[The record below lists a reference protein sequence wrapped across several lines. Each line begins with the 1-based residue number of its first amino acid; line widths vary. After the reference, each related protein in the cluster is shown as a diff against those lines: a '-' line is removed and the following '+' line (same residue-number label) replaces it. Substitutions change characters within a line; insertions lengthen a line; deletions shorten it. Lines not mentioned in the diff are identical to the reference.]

1 MAGRA
6 INTRL
11 SPGDQRITWDG
22 VDHLE
27 ADGPWLR
34 PWRLNSDR
42 LRGALSPA
50 LVASGRDAAGMRLA
64 LHTDASALTLRLA
77 VDPARPKPVDV
88 VTGALPDATVVPV
101 PVPVPVP
108 PGANDLRIDLP
119 GEPVDV
125 EVWLPQNT
133 GVRIG
138 DLVLADAELIRPLAP
153 QRFGWIAYGSSLT
166 QSLAAAGP
174 SRTWSALVARRNGW
188 RLRNLGLSSEAHLDQ
203 AVARAIR
210 DTPADLITLE
220 LGINVYILAS
230 LTARTLTSAIGG
242 FLATIRDGHPETPVV
257 VWGPFV
263 STARENVPNA
273 VGLTL
278 RQVRELVGSSV
289 ERLRAQGDRNLH
301 LIDGATLIGDQDGG
315 LLMDGLHP
323 SAAGELVLADRAAAA
338 LAAELTDVARAPQA
352 VR

>member
-6 INTRL
+6 NTRL
-11 SPGDQRITWDG
+11 SPGDPRITWDG
-22 VDHLE
+22 VDHFE

-34 PWRLNSDR
+34 PWRLSPDR
-42 LRGALSPA
+42 LRSALAPA
-50 LVASGRDAAGMRLA
+50 LVASGRDAAGIRFA

-88 VTGALPDATVVPV
+88 VVGASPDAPVVPV
-101 PVPVPVP
+101 QVP
-108 PGANDLRIDLP
+108 PGANDVRIDLP

-125 EVWLPQNT
+125 EIWLPHNT
-133 GVRIG
+133 GVRLG
-138 DLVLADAELIRPLAP
+138 DLVLADADGDLIRPLTP
-153 QRFGWIAYGSSLT
+153 KHFGWIAYGSSLT
-166 QSLAAAGP
+166 QSLAASGP

-210 DTPADLITLE
+210 DTPANLITLE

-230 LTARTLTSAIGG
+230 LTARTLASAIGG
-242 FLATIRDGHPETPVV
+242 FLATIRDGHPDTPVV

-278 RQVRELVGSSV
+278 RQVRELVAGSV
-289 ERLRAQGDRNLH
+289 ERLRADGDQNLH
-301 LIDGATLIGDQDGG
+301 LVDGTSLIGDADGS

-323 SAAGELVLADRAAAA
+323 SAAGELVLADRAATA
-338 LAAELTDVARAPQA
+338 LDKLVPHT
-352 VR
+352 

>member
-1 MAGRA
+1 MAGRVISTA
-6 INTRL
+6 TTRL
-11 SPGDQRITWDG
+11 SPGDPRITWDG
-22 VDHLE
+22 VDHFE

-34 PWRLNSDR
+34 PWRLSPDLAR
-42 LRGALSPA
+42 VALSPA
-50 LVASGRDAAGMRLA
+50 LVSSGRDAAGVRFA
-64 LHTDASALTLRLA
+64 LHTDASALTVRLA

-88 VTGALPDATVVPV
+88 VVGASTEAPVVA
-101 PVPVPVP
+101 VPVP
-108 PGANDLRIDLP
+108 PGANDVRIDLP
-119 GEPVDV
+119 GKPVDI
-125 EVWLPQNT
+125 EVWFPHNT

-138 DLVLADAELIRPLAP
+138 DLALADADLIRAVVPK
-153 QRFGWIAYGSSLT
+153 QFGWIAYGSSLT

-174 SRTWSALVARRNGW
+174 SRTWSALVASRNGW

-242 FLATIRDGHPETPVV
+242 FLATIRDGHPETPVA
-257 VWGPFV
+257 VWGPFI

-278 RQVRELVGSSV
+278 RQVRELVADSV
-289 ERLRAQGDRNLH
+289 ERLRADGDRNLH
-301 LIDGATLIGDQDGG
+301 LVDATSLIGDADGS

-338 LAAELTDVARAPQA
+338 LAKL
-352 VR
+352 